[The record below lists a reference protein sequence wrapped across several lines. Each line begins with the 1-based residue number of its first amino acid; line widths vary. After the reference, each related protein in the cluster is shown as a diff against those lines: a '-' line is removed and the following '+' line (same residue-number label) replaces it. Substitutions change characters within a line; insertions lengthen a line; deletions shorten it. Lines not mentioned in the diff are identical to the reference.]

1 MSTLWSGWALADP
14 VTEAATRRWQTELEA
29 FARSDLFWPPAAGGV
44 LFVGSSSIRMWP
56 DLEQAFP
63 DVPGLIQRGF
73 GGSRLVDCA
82 DLVPVLVLPY
92 RPRLVVLYAGENDLL
107 EGSSAHEL
115 FRQFL
120 RFAEQVRAA
129 LPDTRIAYISIKPS
143 PSRMA
148 WQGVAREAN
157 RMIQEHASLVQGL
170 DFIDVFFPMLDAAGA
185 PRSELFLPDQLHL
198 SAEGYALWRSLVSPH
213 LQP

>member
-1 MSTLWSGWALADP
+1 MATLWSGWALADSE
-14 VTEAATRRWQTELEA
+14 VEVATRRWQTELAA
-29 FARSDLFWPPAAGGV
+29 FARSDLFWPPAPGGV

-73 GGSRLVDCA
+73 GGSRLIDCA

-107 EGSSAHEL
+107 EGHSAHEL

-120 RFAEQVRAA
+120 RFVEQVRLA

-143 PSRMA
+143 PSR
-148 WQGVAREAN
+148 VA
-157 RMIQEHASLVQGL
+157 
-170 DFIDVFFPMLDAAGA
+170 
-185 PRSELFLPDQLHL
+185 
-198 SAEGYALWRSLVSPH
+198 
-213 LQP
+213 